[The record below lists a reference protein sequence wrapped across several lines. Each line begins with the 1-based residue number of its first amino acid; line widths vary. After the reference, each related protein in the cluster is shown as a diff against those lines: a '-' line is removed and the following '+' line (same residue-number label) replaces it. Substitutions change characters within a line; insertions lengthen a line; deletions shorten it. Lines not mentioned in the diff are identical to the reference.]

1 VRSADAAGRR
11 LAPAPGWL
19 SPLRDGAR
27 RATINAITN
36 DPDDW
41 IGEVFADP
49 AGAHR
54 VAPGRPAAVVK
65 PRADPRNLLLG
76 WLHAVDVG
84 R

>member
-1 VRSADAAGRR
+1 VDR
-11 LAPAPGWL
+11 
-19 SPLRDGAR
+19 
-27 RATINAITN
+27 
-36 DPDDW
+36 
-41 IGEVFADP
+41 EVFADP
-49 AGAHR
+49 AGALR